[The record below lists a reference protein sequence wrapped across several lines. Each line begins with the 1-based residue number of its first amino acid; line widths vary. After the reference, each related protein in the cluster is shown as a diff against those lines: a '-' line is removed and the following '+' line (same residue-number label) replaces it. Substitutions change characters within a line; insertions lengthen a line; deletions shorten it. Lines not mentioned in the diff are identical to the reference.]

1 MIFADTSALY
11 ALLDK
16 TDPRHGDAAAALR
29 TVEAVGAATSN
40 YVAVESAALVE
51 RRLGRRATTVLFD
64 LLSPVELVWVD
75 EPIHRAATAAY
86 LQGGAGGPSLVDC
99 ASFEVMRLRGITTA
113 FAFDRHFVDAGF
125 ALAG

>member
-1 MIFADTSALY
+1 MIFVDTSALY
-11 ALLDK
+11 AVLDAD
-16 TDPRHGDAAAALR
+16 DPWHGSAAVALPR
-29 TVEAVGAATSN
+29 VQAIGAATCN
-40 YVAVESAALVE
+40 YVVVESAALVA
-51 RRLGRRATTVLFD
+51 RRLGRRATMDLFD